1 MLACYCDERSISEFP
16 FDELR
21 SHFQIDLFH
30 DSIVF
35 KDALK
40 EKRYSAIL
48 LNSDLDLLKA
58 IQAESHY
65 NGCPIIVTAPKEKE
79 AHRLKALRAGA
90 YDFYSSNMKPYELV
104 LKLKN
109 NEKNFIR
116 MNSALKLGNV
126 SIAFSELTTYLN
138 DRPIDLTLIEM
149 KILRNLVKNYP
160 KLISKQDLVND
171 IWPSQKIL
179 PKSINTHIFNIR
191 TKFKEWEFEV
201 VTVKTEGFGLSL
213 KQNSSDLENL
223 AL

>member
-1 MLACYCDERSISEFP
+1 MLACYCDEHSISVLP

-21 SHFQIDLFH
+21 SHFKIDFFH

-48 LNSDLDLLKA
+48 INSDINLLKA
-58 IQAESHY
+58 IQAESYY
-65 NGCPIIVTAPKEKE
+65 NGCPIIVTASEERE
-79 AHRLKALRAGA
+79 AYKLRALKAGA

-109 NEKNFIR
+109 NKKNFVR
-116 MNSALKLGNV
+116 MNSALKLGSV

-138 DRPIDLTLIEM
+138 GKPVDLTLIEM
-149 KILRNLVKNYP
+149 KILRLLLRNFP
-160 KLISKQDLVND
+160 KKVTKEELVND
-171 IWPSQKIL
+171 IWPSQSVL

-201 VTVKTEGFGLSL
+201 QTIHTEGFTLSERCQV
-213 KQNSSDLENL
+213 KT
-223 AL
+223 